1 MRFRPL
7 RAAIDRLGL
16 RLLVLTLSIA
26 WFGHLWGIGMPAL
39 LAGAALSIMLCIAL
53 SGGYRRHAQKRE
65 EALRRRIGGELALES
80 LMLASPREAHFRCA
94 LMLAE
99 KYPLKLE
106 TITDFGL
113 FCKYQTSEALVCF
126 ICAAPGASV
135 SATALIPCIRGAL
148 SRDCK
153 HCIICTT
160 GTFSA
165 DAQHFSR
172 LQSVSIRLFD
182 RAALLELA
190 GTLSPATDEQLTS
203 LARRKRGIPLRS
215 LLLQAVDRRKARR
228 YMACGLSLL
237 LVYLLTGLKWYPIPG
252 LACMVLAAA
261 CRANHPVPDCL

>member
-99 KYPLKLE
+99 NTPSSWKQL
-106 TITDFGL
+106 
-113 FCKYQTSEALVCF
+113 QTLVCYANIRPQRYLF
-126 ICAAPGASV
+126 AS
-135 SATALIPCIRGAL
+135 
-148 SRDCK
+148 
-153 HCIICTT
+153 
-160 GTFSA
+160 
-165 DAQHFSR
+165 
-172 LQSVSIRLFD
+172 SVQR
-182 RAALLELA
+182 
-190 GTLSPATDEQLTS
+190 
-203 LARRKRGIPLRS
+203 
-215 LLLQAVDRRKARR
+215 
-228 YMACGLSLL
+228 
-237 LVYLLTGLKWYPIPG
+237 
-252 LACMVLAAA
+252 
-261 CRANHPVPDCL
+261 PVQPWGQPP